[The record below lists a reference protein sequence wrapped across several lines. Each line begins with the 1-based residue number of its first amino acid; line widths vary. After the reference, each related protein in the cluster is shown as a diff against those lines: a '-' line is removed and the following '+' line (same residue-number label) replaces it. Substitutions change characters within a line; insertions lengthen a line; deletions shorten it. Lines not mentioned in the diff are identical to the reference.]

1 MEENNL
7 MKMIRNAGIAAA
19 AMVMFCMSLSTAMA
33 KAEPKNL
40 GNAVRVLKEC
50 TSAKKERIP
59 PELLKN
65 ANGIVI
71 IPGAKKN
78 NFMVSGGSAS
88 GVLLVHETDGKWS
101 DPVFITLS
109 GGTLGWQIIG
119 DPMDIVLIFKNKK
132 RIDEVMKGKFTLD
145 AKVAVVP
152 GPVRLS
158 KKAAT
163 KEEKD
168 TEISWY
174 MRTRPIDDKNSE
186 INYYIR
192 SQGKFAGATVDTTT
206 IQIDAASNDVFYGKQ
221 KINAGDILSGKVE
234 KSSDDVKILQK
245 LLAEYAASK

>member
-1 MEENNL
+1 
-7 MKMIRNAGIAAA
+7 MKMLRSVVIAATTTLL
-19 AMVMFCMSLSTAMA
+19 FSMSLSTAMA
-33 KAEPKNL
+33 KDEPKKI
-40 GNAVRVLKEC
+40 GNAVRALKEF
-50 TSAKKERIP
+50 TAEKNERIP

-71 IPGAKKN
+71 VPGASKK
-78 NFMVSGGSAS
+78 NFMVSGGSA
-88 GVLLVHETDGKWS
+88 GGILLVRETDGKWS
-101 DPVFITLS
+101 SPVFITLS

-132 RIDEVMKGKFTLD
+132 RIDEVMKGKFTMD
-145 AKVAVVP
+145 AKVVVVP
-152 GPVRLS
+152 GPVRHS
-158 KKAAT
+158 TKVAT

-168 TEISWY
+168 TEIKWY
-174 MRTRPIDDKNSE
+174 IRNHPKEEKNVE
-186 INYYIR
+186 INSYIR

-245 LLAEYAASK
+245 LLDK

>member
-1 MEENNL
+1 MKNL
-7 MKMIRNAGIAAA
+7 RSVVIVATTTLLL
-19 AMVMFCMSLSTAMA
+19 SLSFSAAMA
-33 KAEPKNL
+33 KDEPKKI
-40 GNAVRVLKEC
+40 GNAVRAIKEF
-50 TSAKKERIP
+50 TAVKNERIP

-71 IPGAKKN
+71 IPGASKN
-78 NFMVSGGSAS
+78 NFMASGGSAG
-88 GVLLVHETDGKWS
+88 GVLLVRDTDGKWS
-101 DPVFITLS
+101 SPVFITLS
-109 GGTLGWQIIG
+109 GGTLGWQIIS
-119 DPMDIVLIFKNKK
+119 DPMDIILIFKNRK

-158 KKAAT
+158 TKAAT

-174 MRTRPIDDKNSE
+174 MRTNPIDNKNSE

-206 IQIDAASNDVFYGKQ
+206 VQIDAASNDVFYGKQ
-221 KINAGDILSGKVE
+221 KVNTGDILSGKVE